1 MNYKK
6 ISFGVLLYYDRDTII
21 LTSLARKP
29 PNHPPTTP
37 TTTPKL
43 HLARGTNPQQN

>member
-21 LTSLARKP
+21 LTSLARKTTQESLSH
-29 PNHPPTTP
+29 NH
-37 TTTPKL
+37 KNFYEDEFCK
-43 HLARGTNPQQN
+43 GN